1 MEFLLL
7 SLSAILL
14 IAVVFLWFKLPFIVM
29 GTNKRLD
36 IINDNILAS
45 QKSILE
51 VQKDILSCLKKMST
65 SSDTDNSNS
74 SGN

>member
-7 SLSAILL
+7 LLSAILL
-14 IAVVFLWFKLPFIVM
+14 IGVVFLWFKLPFIVM

-36 IINDNILAS
+36 LINDNILAS
-45 QKSILE
+45 QKSILV
-51 VQKDILSCLKKMST
+51 VQKDILSCLEKMSKNP
-65 SSDTDNSNS
+65 DTDNSNP

>member
-36 IINDNILAS
+36 LINDNILAS

-65 SSDTDNSNS
+65 SPDTDNSNP